1 MTANNWANQPWIHQ
15 AEVHQFGTD
24 QSGAGQAGASPL
36 LWFGKVWDNFWDNR
50 SGAEQPGVAYWRQ
63 SLAQSIGRVKRGLVI
78 GLAMLFWVMV
88 FTGNA
93 IAGNAIAVSAPAGQA
108 STPIAPCPPQTIC
121 VSTTNTDPQQAIA
134 PMVYRGDRDTVRAA
148 LLQILSVVPSVE
160 VVAQDDDTIQFVAG
174 GRLPGW
180 QDAGE
185 FYLPANTGKIYMKA
199 GVERGAFDLGINR
212 RRLEQIRFALIDLG
226 F

>member
-1 MTANNWANQPWIHQ
+1 MIA
-15 AEVHQFGTD
+15 
-24 QSGAGQAGASPL
+24 
-36 LWFGKVWDNFWDNR
+36 
-50 SGAEQPGVAYWRQ
+50 
-63 SLAQSIGRVKRGLVI
+63 
-78 GLAMLFWVMV
+78 LAMLFWVGV
-88 FTGNA
+88 LG
-93 IAGNAIAVSAPAGQA
+93 GRSPAWA
-108 STPIAPCPPQTIC
+108 DSDPIAPCDPQTLC
-121 VSTTNTDPQQAIA
+121 VSTANTNPQQAIA

-160 VVAQDDDTIQFVAG
+160 VVAQDEDSIQFVAG

-180 QDAGE
+180 QDTGE

-212 RRLEQIRFALIDLG
+212 RRLEQIRFALLDLG